1 MIIKWLR
8 REKLEKDLGVEIPCI
23 LSWMC
28 QLYDTCYIARWRCC
42 SLYNWKKNSRFQED
56 VSCYLC
62 RLESH
67 LSLVDIE
74 SLGVEWDHRALQQAA
89 MPTLSFVHWILLPS
103 SN

>member
-1 MIIKWLR
+1 MLVKQPDGDVVHYII
-8 REKLEKDLGVEIPCI
+8 G
-23 LSWMC
+23 
-28 QLYDTCYIARWRCC
+28 
-42 SLYNWKKNSRFQED
+42 KKNSRFQED

-67 LSLVDIE
+67 LSLVGIE